1 MTNKDQLEKMVM
13 EYRVIRDKRVLESIV
28 LACYPMMEHLAEKKA
43 LRHTNFVEISDLIG
57 YGIIGL
63 LKSIDSYETD
73 KGAGFGTYAYIRV
86 QGAMQDGLR
95 SIDWMSNGAR
105 KKAKFLDRLYSQII
119 QKFMRTPSHEE
130 MAQALNLTMKE
141 FGKVLQEHSRT
152 RIYSLESVQMENY
165 ELVDPTGDPVYHL
178 IDQETRG
185 SIRNAIDKL
194 PVREKIIIEMH
205 YYGGMSLTDI
215 SKSMNVSLSC
225 ISRLHKRAISRLRNQ
240 AVFIDILFEGES
252 VQNQAYSYRQQVL

>member
-1 MTNKDQLEKMVM
+1 MTSKDQLEKMVM
-13 EYRVIRDKRVLESIV
+13 EYREARDKRVLESIV
-28 LACYPMMEHLAEKKA
+28 LSCYPMMEHLAEKKA

-63 LKSIDSYETD
+63 LKSIDSYEPG

-130 MAQALNLTMKE
+130 MAQALNITMRE

-152 RIYSLESVQMENY
+152 RIYSLESTQIENY
-165 ELVDPTGDPVYHL
+165 DLVDPTGDPVYHL
-178 IDQETRG
+178 IERETQNG
-185 SIRNAIDKL
+185 IREAINSL
-194 PVREKIIIEMH
+194 PAREKVIIEMH
-205 YYGGMSLTDI
+205 YYRGMSLTDI
-215 SKSMNVSLSC
+215 SKSMEVSLSC
-225 ISRLHKRAISRLRNQ
+225 ISRLHKRAINRLRNQ
-240 AVFIDILFEGES
+240 QVFIDIQVEGDADQS
-252 VQNQAYSYRQQVL
+252 YGYRQQVL